1 MQYYT
6 TTKSLFLFVCSDSQA
21 NSAQLIASL
30 AEKEESCGF
39 GLPSPA
45 SAFPSP
51 DSSEF
56 KKLLTFYRTFPEV
69 GMGVALQ
76 LMAGYKTP
84 QDFAISARSTIN
96 RKTSLSES
104 QVKILQDYVKKDFK
118 EVAKYD

>member
-1 MQYYT
+1 M
-6 TTKSLFLFVCSDSQA
+6 FVCSDSQA

-45 SAFPSP
+45 SSAFPSP

-84 QDFAISARSTIN
+84 LDFATSARSTIN

-104 QVKILQDYVKKDFK
+104 QVKTLQDYIKKDYK